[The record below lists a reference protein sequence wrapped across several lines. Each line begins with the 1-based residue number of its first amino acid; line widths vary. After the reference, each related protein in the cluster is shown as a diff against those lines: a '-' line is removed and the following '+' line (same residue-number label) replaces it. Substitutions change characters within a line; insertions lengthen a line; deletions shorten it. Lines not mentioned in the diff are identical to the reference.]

1 MEFKVKICNNY
12 LTLYIDCDIIKLL
25 NKKEKKTMEKE
36 NEKITNEEENKKG
49 DCILK
54 DLIKSF
60 LMK

>member
-1 MEFKVKICNNY
+1 
-12 LTLYIDCDIIKLL
+12 
-25 NKKEKKTMEKE
+25 MEKE